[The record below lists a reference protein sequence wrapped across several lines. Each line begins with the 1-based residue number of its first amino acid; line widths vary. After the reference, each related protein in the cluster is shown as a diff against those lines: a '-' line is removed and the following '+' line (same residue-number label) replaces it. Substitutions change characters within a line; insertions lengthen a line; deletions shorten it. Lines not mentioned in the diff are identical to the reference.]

1 MICFIIIYIIF
12 DYSSLE
18 VSSIKSNNY
27 INALIYVQVVH
38 LVNSMIETNIVK
50 FFYIDL
56 ISITFKSN

>member
-18 VSSIKSNNY
+18 VLFIKFNNY
-27 INALIYVQVVH
+27 INVFIYVQVVY
-38 LVNSMIETNIVK
+38 LVNSMIEINIVK

-56 ISITFKSN
+56 ILIIFKSN